1 MMVSVCIATFNGE
14 QFIEDQLISILK
26 QIDDRDEVIISD
38 DSSTDRT
45 IDVIKKISD
54 PRIRLFEG
62 KLFRDPIQNF
72 QFALTQAK
80 GDLIFLSDQDD
91 IWLDEKYEDMKALLQ
106 SHVLVVSNSMI
117 VNQDLEVIN
126 PSFFSVFKSG
136 KGILKNVIRSTYYG
150 SCMAFRKQLLIEALP
165 FPATKEIG
173 HDLWLGLVA
182 ELTGSVF
189 FYEKPLLLYRRHQS
203 AFTPEGLKSKRSI
216 YQMLIGRFVM
226 FNELL
231 KFQYT
236 KHIKW
241 KKD

>member
-1 MMVSVCIATFNGE
+1 VCMATYNGE
-14 QFIEDQLISILK
+14 KFIKEQLESILK
-26 QIDDRDEVIISD
+26 QLDEEDEVIISD
-38 DSSTDRT
+38 DSSTDQT
-45 IDVIKKISD
+45 IDVIKKIGDS
-54 PRIRLFEG
+54 RIRLFEG
-62 KLFRDPIQNF
+62 NLFRDPIQNF
-72 QFALTQAK
+72 QHALKQAK
-80 GDLIFLSDQDD
+80 GELIFLSDQDD
-91 IWLDEKYEDMKALLQ
+91 IWLDEKYAEMTALLQ

-117 VNQDLEVIN
+117 VNQNLEVIN

-150 SCMAFRKQLLIEALP
+150 SCMAFRKQLLLDALP
-165 FPATKEIG
+165 FPDTKEIG

-189 FYEKPLLLYRRHQS
+189 FYDKPLLLYRRHQS

>member
-1 MMVSVCIATFNGE
+1 MCMATYNGE
-14 QFIEDQLISILK
+14 KFIKEQLESILK
-26 QIDDRDEVIISD
+26 QLDEEDEVIISD
-38 DSSTDRT
+38 DSSTDQT
-45 IDVIKKISD
+45 IDVIKKIGDS
-54 PRIRLFEG
+54 RIRLFEG
-62 KLFRDPIQNF
+62 NLFRDPIQNF
-72 QFALTQAK
+72 QHALKQAK
-80 GDLIFLSDQDD
+80 GELIFLSDQDD
-91 IWLDEKYEDMKALLQ
+91 IWLDEKYAEMTALLQ

-117 VNQDLEVIN
+117 VNQNLEVIN

-150 SCMAFRKQLLIEALP
+150 SCMAFRKQLLLDALP
-165 FPATKEIG
+165 FPDTKEIG

-189 FYEKPLLLYRRHQS
+189 FYDKPLLLYRRHQS

>member
-1 MMVSVCIATFNGE
+1 MCMATYNGE
-14 QFIEDQLISILK
+14 KFIKEQLESILK
-26 QIDDRDEVIISD
+26 QLDEEDEVIISD
-38 DSSTDRT
+38 DSSTDQT
-45 IDVIKKISD
+45 IDVIKKIGDS
-54 PRIRLFEG
+54 RIRLFEG
-62 KLFRDPIQNF
+62 NLFRDPIQNF
-72 QFALTQAK
+72 QHALKQAK
-80 GDLIFLSDQDD
+80 GELIFLSDQDD
-91 IWLDEKYEDMKALLQ
+91 IWLDEKYAEMTALLQ

-117 VNQDLEVIN
+117 VNQNLEVIN

-150 SCMAFRKQLLIEALP
+150 SCMAFRKQLLLDALP

-189 FYEKPLLLYRRHQS
+189 FYDKPLLLYRRHQS

>member
-1 MMVSVCIATFNGE
+1 MMVSVCVATFNGE
-14 QFIEDQLISILK
+14 QFIEDQLLSILK
-26 QIDDRDEVIISD
+26 QIDENDEVVISD

-45 IDVIKKISD
+45 VGIIKKITD

-72 QFALTQAK
+72 QFALEQAR
-80 GDLIFLSDQDD
+80 GELIFLSDQDD
-91 IWLDEKYEDMKALLQ
+91 IWLDEKYEEMKVLLQ
-106 SHVLVVSNSMI
+106 SHILVVSNSII
-117 VNQDLEVIN
+117 VDQHLKVIN

-136 KGILKNVIRSTYYG
+136 RGILKNVIRSTYYG
-150 SCMAFRKQLLIEALP
+150 SCMAFRKQLLVNALP
-165 FPATKEIG
+165 FPKTKEIG
-173 HDLWLGLVA
+173 HDLWLGLVG

-203 AFTPEGLKSKRSI
+203 AFTPAGLKSKRSI

-226 FNELL
+226 LNELL